1 MELFGFHTL
10 SMCHSFSGPGNEGR
24 DEHAEST
31 PRHIV
36 CTGMVWKAKG
46 IEHIAAQPGL
56 SE

>member
-1 MELFGFHTL
+1 
-10 SMCHSFSGPGNEGR
+10 MCHSFSGPGNEGR